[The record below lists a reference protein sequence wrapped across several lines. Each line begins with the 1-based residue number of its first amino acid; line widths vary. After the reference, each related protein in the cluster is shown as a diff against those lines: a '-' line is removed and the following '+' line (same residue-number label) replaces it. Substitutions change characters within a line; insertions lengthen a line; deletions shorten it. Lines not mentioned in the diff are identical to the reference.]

1 MVELSFVIQI
11 AIESLEKG
19 SILIDDKIVVD
30 ENKKIVDEN
39 RSESKVT
46 MDVVQE
52 IANTI
57 NPMIKLTVETPVI
70 LKTENASVRC

>member
-1 MVELSFVIQI
+1 MIQI